1 MLLLTS
7 PHPFGGRQ
15 QQALHP
21 EEWFCIAVVICLYFS
36 VSWWIP
42 FKAFAKWGRGG
53 GSTKVLRFLIYLLI
67 YFDVEIAMLSN

>member
-42 FKAFAKWGRGG
+42 FKAFAKWGWGG
-53 GSTKVLRFLIYLLI
+53 KHQSIKVFNLFTYI
-67 YFDVEIAMLSN
+67 F